1 MEGGFITDETNLAAS
16 TGCDTGTIR
25 NDDLPGG
32 TRRNRAGP
40 GLRVQIIRNFLA
52 RASGPW
58 AVRSKL
64 LKKDKH
70 SSDFQDHGP
79 L

>member
-1 MEGGFITDETNLAAS
+1 MFGMEGGFITDETNLAAS

-40 GLRVQIIRNFLA
+40 GLRVQIIRNFMA
-52 RASGPW
+52 RASG
-58 AVRSKL
+58 VEKVHEDCISYIYGHHL
-64 LKKDKH
+64 
-70 SSDFQDHGP
+70 Q
-79 L
+79 